1 MRRSGREAPEHA
13 FGTRVKFRSLPHRT
27 PLAMHAP
34 SSTEPLSGCC
44 CSGGEFIPADNCT
57 HGAGHR
63 VSRRCCGEGVYCGGG
78 HTGALTVTSR
88 PRTPQQS
95 NRTGERKSQDF
106 IRKQCPWTRTSDTV
120 QSGDRRC
127 VTLCEQIPRHSSATL
142 SPACWSL
149 KPGQPSLETCRDN
162 TLPTLNLIAAKI
174 QKMTCAWILANA
186 WTS

>member
-78 HTGALTVTSR
+78 HTGALSVTPR

-106 IRKQCPWTRTSDTV
+106 IGNSVHGHVRVTPYSPVTDVASPCVNKFRGTV
-120 QSGDRRC
+120 
-127 VTLCEQIPRHSSATL
+127 PPP
-142 SPACWSL
+142 SP
-149 KPGQPSLETCRDN
+149 
-162 TLPTLNLIAAKI
+162 LPAGRLNLGSPHLRRAAI
-174 QKMTCAWILANA
+174 IHFRH
-186 WTS
+186 